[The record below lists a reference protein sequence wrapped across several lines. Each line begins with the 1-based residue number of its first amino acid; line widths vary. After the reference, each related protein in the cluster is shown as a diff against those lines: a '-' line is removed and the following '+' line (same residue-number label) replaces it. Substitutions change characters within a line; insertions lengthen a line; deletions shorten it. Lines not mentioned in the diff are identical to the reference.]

1 MDNNIILCTGLILAV
16 LLGAAVYI
24 FVQRKQTELLMERL
38 EEMLEAAIDGSFE
51 ERHFD
56 ESHLSSIEAR
66 LCQYLR
72 RQSGREQELSK
83 EQGEIH
89 SLLADISH
97 QTKTPIANLLL
108 YAGLISEQAPKE
120 TKELACQLNAQAEK
134 LKFLIDS
141 LIKSS
146 RLEQGI
152 IQLSPKEHSVRQL
165 LYETAEAGAPAALQ
179 KQVRIQCQ
187 VKDHAASCE
196 GLKEEDKAC
205 FDYKWTAEALC
216 NILDNGIKY
225 TCEGDTILIKGT
237 PYELFYRID
246 IVDHGMGIQEEE
258 IPKIFQRFYR
268 SAQARNEEGV
278 GLGLY
283 LSREIIRAQGG
294 YIKVTSGKE
303 TIFSIFLPRKSGQ
316 GGA

>member
-1 MDNNIILCTGLILAV
+1 MSGLEACGAERMDNSIILCTGLILAAF
-16 LLGAAVYI
+16 LGAAGYI

-72 RQSGREQELSK
+72 RQAGREQELSK
-83 EQGEIH
+83 EQGEIQ
-89 SLLADISH
+89 SLLGDISH

-108 YAGLISEQAPKE
+108 YAGLLSEQAPE
-120 TKELACQLNAQAEK
+120 ESAELAHQLNAQAEK

-152 IQLSPKEHSVRQL
+152 IRLSPKESSVRQL
-165 LYETAEAGAPAALQ
+165 LNEIAEESFLAAEQ
-179 KQVRIQCQ
+179 KQIQIQCQ
-187 VKDHAASCE
+187 IE
-196 GLKEEDKAC
+196 GEDNAF
-205 FDYKWTAEALC
+205 FDYKWTIEALW
-216 NILDNGIKY
+216 NILDNAIKY
-225 TCEGDTILIKGT
+225 TLKGDVILIKGF

-246 IVDHGMGIQEEE
+246 IVDHGIGIKEEE

-268 SAQARNEEGV
+268 SGQVKEEDGV

-283 LSREIIRAQGG
+283 LAREIIHTQGG

-303 TIFSIFLPRKSGQ
+303 TVFSVFLPRR
-316 GGA
+316 